1 MDKHPKRD
9 RELITIAVAAIAT
22 LLVIASALL
31 FVVI

>member
-9 RELITIAVAAIAT
+9 RELITIVVAAIGA

-31 FVVI
+31 FVVV